1 MKEDYLKI
9 LAIVVASLIIV
20 YLVLNM
26 FHIQP
31 LKEGL
36 ENAPTT
42 DAISDITASMSGV
55 GGGAKNYA
63 SGIKA
68 KTVQLQDTILISKY
82 RSDYEN
88 IIINLED
95 YFSML
100 MLQQILSMNP
110 SDSVKT
116 NMERIAEGNALSGG
130 KKSLNEIMAYIDK
143 Q

>member
-1 MKEDYLKI
+1 MKEDYIKI
-9 LAIVVASLIIV
+9 IAIVVACFFIV

-26 FHIQP
+26 FHI
-31 LKEGL
+31 KEGL
-36 ENAPTT
+36 ENANTESVTDLTT
-42 DAISDITASMSGV
+42 TMQGV
-55 GGGAKNYA
+55 AGSAANYA

-68 KTVQLQDTILISKY
+68 KTVQLQDTILINKY

-100 MLQQILSMNP
+100 MLEQILSMNP
-110 SDSVKT
+110 SDSLKT
-116 NMERIAEGNALSGG
+116 NIERISSINSISTG
-130 KKSLNEIMAYIDK
+130 KKSLNEIMAFLDK